1 MRIGP
6 KEERLAAPTSGSIA
20 HISRDQRATW
30 MRDRSISKKTPKT
43 SITANT
49 VVVLC
54 AIAALIVV
62 LIFLESRIRR
72 LSVHAASQSGR
83 TAILSG
89 RTERMK
95 TGLNQD
101 HVDGQRIVVGSRNRT
116 VYLRLAD
123 AKAATGKD
131 PIDDPSM
138 LPE

>member
-6 KEERLAAPTSGSIA
+6 EEERLAAPTSGSISQ
-20 HISRDQRATW
+20 IGRDQRVVW

-43 SITANT
+43 SITPNT

-54 AIAALIVV
+54 AIAVLIVLLV
-62 LIFLESRIRR
+62 FLESHIRR
-72 LSVHAASQSGR
+72 LSVHASQSGC
-83 TAILSG
+83 APISSG

-95 TGLNQD
+95 ATLNHDQ
-101 HVDGQRIVVGSRNRT
+101 VDGQRIVVRSRNRT

-123 AKAATGKD
+123 ANAATGKD

>member
-6 KEERLAAPTSGSIA
+6 EEKRGAAPTSGSIA
-20 HISRDQRATW
+20 QIGGDQRLTE

-43 SITANT
+43 SITPNT

-54 AIAALIVV
+54 AIAALIAILV
-62 LIFLESRIRR
+62 FLESRIRR
-72 LSVHAASQSGR
+72 LSVHASQSGR
-83 TAILSG
+83 APILSG

-95 TGLNQD
+95 VALNHDQAD
-101 HVDGQRIVVGSRNRT
+101 RQRIVVRSRNRT
-116 VYLRLAD
+116 MYLRLVD
-123 AKAATGKD
+123 AIAATGKD

>member
-1 MRIGP
+1 
-6 KEERLAAPTSGSIA
+6 
-20 HISRDQRATW
+20 

-95 TGLNQD
+95 AGLNQD